1 MTFPRKSQRR
11 HALACAVATALPLL
25 AALAAANAA
34 TVSGRVTDLS
44 GETGFQG
51 ATIRVLEED
60 RQAVSGDDGG
70 FRISNLPAGNYTLQ
84 VEYVGAAPV
93 QHAIEVGEPLA
104 SVGDIAI
111 GASSSAATTLDSVL
125 VIGQFA
131 GQAAALSQQQASDN
145 LVSIV
150 SADAIGQ
157 FPDQN
162 VAESLQRLPGVSL
175 ERDQGE
181 GRFVVVRGLD
191 AALNTT
197 SINGMRVPGPEDD
210 SRAVNLDVI
219 SSDLLETLEVV
230 KTVTP
235 DMDGDAVGGH
245 IEIKSLTAFDRP
257 GRSFSGRVEASHNER
272 SDNTN
277 PKLSGTW
284 TDRFGDDND
293 FGVAAAIS
301 WYEREFATDGIETAT
316 ADWLEAPD
324 GSEVKGIAEGEQRDY
339 TITRERTSA
348 NLNFDWRPDMD
359 NEFYWRNLYSRFE
372 DDEVQSTNVFV
383 FDDGDTVGL
392 DETGGRFQGAT
403 VEKFTEARIQTQDIF
418 ATTLGGKAFRGPWTI
433 DYSAAYSFAETEE
446 TDSYGAGWVQEGL
459 NLGYDIGGGG
469 KRPHFFSMDNAAFTD
484 ASAYELDE
492 IVLEPYS
499 TKETETALKLDLQ
512 REFEFG
518 DSDYGFIKFGAKS
531 RLREKNADFDST
543 VFGGYGADYTLADF
557 TRGDVEYPYAA
568 FQPIADAG
576 DLAGFIDANRGQFEV
591 DGQET
596 AIERQ
601 GGDYRVDEDIH
612 AAYAMGKLDFGDLH
626 LIGGVRMERTEYDA
640 IGTRIEIDEQAG
652 SGDPVFVP
660 VGMSKTY
667 TNWLPGVHVRW
678 EPHDGL
684 VFRASANK
692 TVSRPNFADSA
703 PYQVIGIEEDGD
715 GAYERYAELGNPDL
729 DPMRSTNIDL
739 SVEYY
744 PGDVSMLSAS
754 LFHKKI
760 SDFIVVADVAGAGA
774 FADFDEAIQ
783 PLNGDD
789 ATIRGLELGW
799 TQQLSFLPGP
809 FDGLLFSINHAWID
823 SESTLPFR
831 DGEFSLPRQSDR
843 VGNVSLGY
851 QNDTVSL
858 RLAGNYR
865 SSYLDSLEELD
876 DPAFDRYVDDHFQL
890 DLTAKYRINPSTRLY
905 FNAINLNDRP
915 LYAYL
920 GERPYNSQFESYGRT
935 FELGVQV
942 NF

>member
-1 MTFPRKSQRR
+1 MTPRTPLRR
-11 HALACAVATALPLL
+11 RALACAVATALPLVTL
-25 AALAAANAA
+25 VSTADAA
-34 TVSGRVTDLS
+34 TVTGRVTDAS
-44 GETGFQG
+44 GQSGFQG
-51 ATIRVLEED
+51 AIVRVLEGN
-60 RQAVSGDDGG
+60 RQAVSGDDGS
-70 FRISNLPAGNYTLQ
+70 FHISGLPAGEYTLQ
-84 VEYVGAAPV
+84 VQYVGANTV
-93 QHAIEVGEPLA
+93 QQAIQVGEPVAALG
-104 SVGDIAI
+104 SIALSS
-111 GASSSAATTLDSVL
+111 ASSSATTLDTIL
-125 VIGQFA
+125 VIGQAA
-131 GQAAALSQQQASDN
+131 GQAAALSQQHAADN

-257 GRSFSGRVEASHNER
+257 GRSISGRVEASHNKR

-277 PKLSGTW
+277 PKLSGTF
-284 TDRFGDDND
+284 TDRFGANDD
-293 FGVAAAIS
+293 FGVAASVS

-324 GSEVKGIAEGEQRDY
+324 GTEYKGIAEGEQRDY
-339 TITRERTSA
+339 MITRERTSA

-359 NEFYWRNLYSRFE
+359 NEFYWRNLYSRFS

-383 FDDGDTVGL
+383 FDDGDTLGL
-392 DETGGRFQGAT
+392 DETGGRFEGAT
-403 VEKFTEARIQTQDIF
+403 VEKLTEARIQTQDIF
-418 ATTLGGKAFRGPWTI
+418 ATTLGGKAYRGPWTI

-446 TDSYGAGWVQEGL
+446 SDSFGAGWVQEGL
-459 NLGYDIGGGG
+459 DLGYDIGGAG
-469 KRPHFFSMDNAAFTD
+469 KRPHFFGLDNAAFTD
-484 ASAYELDE
+484 AGAYELDE
-492 IVLEPYS
+492 IVLEPYT

-512 REFEFG
+512 REFELG
-518 DSDYGFIKFGAKS
+518 DSYGYVKFGGKS
-531 RLREKNADFDST
+531 RLREKTADFDST
-543 VFGGYGADYTLADF
+543 VFGGYGADYSLADF
-557 TRGDVEYPYAA
+557 APSSADYPYAP
-568 FQPIADAG
+568 FHPVADAG
-576 DLAGFIDANRGQFEV
+576 DLHGFINANRGQFEI
-591 DGQET
+591 DEEET

-612 AAYAMGKLDFGDLH
+612 AAYVMGKIDFGDLH
-626 LIGGVRMERTEYDA
+626 LIGGVRAERTEYDA
-640 IGTRIEIDEQAG
+640 VGTRIEIDPESG

-660 VGMSKTY
+660 VGMSTTY
-667 TNWLPGVHVRW
+667 TNWLPGLHARW
-678 EPHDGL
+678 EPREGL

-703 PYQVIGIEEDGD
+703 PYQVIEIEEDGD
-715 GAYERYAELGNPDL
+715 GGYERYAELGNPDL
-729 DPMRSTNIDL
+729 DPMRSTNLDL

-744 PGDVSMLSAS
+744 PGGVSLLSAS
-754 LFHKKI
+754 LFYKKI
-760 SDFIVVADVAGAGA
+760 QDFIVVADVAGTGA
-774 FADFDEAIQ
+774 FVDFDEAIQ

-789 ATIRGLELGW
+789 ATVRGLELGW
-799 TQQLSFLPGP
+799 TQKLSFLPGAL
-809 FDGLLFSINHAWID
+809 GNLLFSVNHAWID

-831 DGEFSLPRQSDR
+831 EGDYSLPRQSDR
-843 VGNVSLGY
+843 VGNLSLGWE
-851 QNDTVSL
+851 DETVSL

-890 DLTAKYRINPSTRLY
+890 DLTAKYRLNPSTQLY

-915 LYAYL
+915 LYAWL
-920 GERPYNSQFESYGRT
+920 GERRYNSQLESYGRT

>member
-1 MTFPRKSQRR
+1 MTSLRQSRRR
-11 HALACAVATALPLL
+11 HALACAVAAALPLF
-25 AALAAANAA
+25 AALSPAHAA
-34 TVSGRVTDLS
+34 TVSGRITDS
-44 GETGFQG
+44 TGETGFQG
-51 ATIRVLEED
+51 ATVRVLESN
-60 RQAVSGDDGG
+60 RQAVTGDDGS
-70 FRISNLPAGNYTLQ
+70 FRISGLPAGSYTLQ
-84 VEYVGAAPV
+84 VEYVGASPV
-93 QHAIEVGEPLA
+93 QQAVEVGEPLA
-104 SVGDIAI
+104 AVGNIAI
-111 GASSSAATTLDSVL
+111 GASAGAGAATTLDTML
-125 VIGQFA
+125 VIGQAA
-131 GQAAALSQQQASDN
+131 GQAAALSQQHASDN

-230 KTVTP
+230 KTITP

-257 GRSFSGRVEASHNER
+257 GRSVSGRVEASHNAR

-277 PKLSGTW
+277 PKLSGTF
-284 TDRFGDDND
+284 TDRFGANDD
-293 FGVAAAIS
+293 FGVAASVS
-301 WYEREFATDGIETAT
+301 WYERELASDGIETAT

-324 GSEVKGIAEGEQRDY
+324 GTGYKGIAEGEQRDY
-339 TITRERTSA
+339 MITRERLSA

-359 NEFYWRNLYSRFE
+359 NEFYWRNLFSRFE

-383 FDDGDTVGL
+383 FDDGDTVAL
-392 DETGGRFQGAT
+392 DETGGRFEDAT

-433 DYSAAYSFAETEE
+433 DYSAAYSYAETEE

-459 NLGYDIGGGG
+459 GLGYDIGGGG
-469 KRPHFFSMDNAAFTD
+469 KRPHFFGLDNAAFTD
-484 ASAYELDE
+484 AGAYELDE
-492 IVLEPYS
+492 VVLEPYS

-512 REFEFG
+512 REFELG
-518 DSDYGFIKFGAKS
+518 DTYGYIKFGAKS

-557 TRGDVEYPYAA
+557 ARGDVDYPYAPL
-568 FQPIADAG
+568 QPIAGAG
-576 DLAGFIDANRGQFEV
+576 DLARFIAANRGQFEI
-591 DGQET
+591 DEEET

-601 GGDYRVDEDIH
+601 GGDFRVDEDIH
-612 AAYAMGKLDFGDLH
+612 AAYAMTKLDFGQLS

-640 IGTRIEIDEQAG
+640 TGTRIELDES
-652 SGDPVFVP
+652 SGGDLVFMP
-660 VGMSKTY
+660 VGMSKSY
-667 TNWLPGVHVRW
+667 TNWLPGLHARW
-678 EPHDGL
+678 EPRDGL

-692 TVSRPNFADSA
+692 TVSRPNFEDSA
-703 PYQVIGIEEDGD
+703 PYQVIEIEEDGD
-715 GAYERYAELGNPDL
+715 GGLERYAELGNPDL
-729 DPMRSTNIDL
+729 DPMRATNLDL

-744 PGDVSMLSAS
+744 PGGVSMLSAS
-754 LFHKKI
+754 LFYKKI
-760 SDFIVVADVAGAGA
+760 RDFVVVADVAGTGA
-774 FADFDEAIQ
+774 FVDFDEAIQ

-789 ATIRGLELGW
+789 ATVRGLELGW

-809 FDGLLFSINHAWID
+809 LDGLLFSINHAWID
-823 SESTLPFR
+823 SDSTLPFR
-831 DGEFSLPRQSDR
+831 EGEFSLPRQSDR

-851 QNDTVSL
+851 ENDTVSL

-865 SSYLDSLEELD
+865 SSFLDSLEELD

-890 DLTAKYRINPSTRLY
+890 DLTAKYRLNPSTQLY

-920 GERPYNSQFESYGRT
+920 GERRFNSQFESYGRT

>member
-1 MTFPRKSQRR
+1 MTSRKPLRQR
-11 HALACAVATALPLL
+11 ALACAVATALPLFSVMSH
-25 AALAAANAA
+25 ADAA
-34 TVSGRVTDLS
+34 TVAGRVTDQAGLI
-44 GETGFQG
+44 GFQG
-51 ATIRVLEED
+51 ATIRVLEGN
-60 RQAVSGDDGG
+60 RQAVSGDDGS
-70 FRISNLPAGNYTLQ
+70 FRIGGLPAGSYTLQ
-84 VEYVGAAPV
+84 VDYVGAAPV
-93 QHAIEVGEPLA
+93 QQAIEVAEPMA
-104 SVGDIAI
+104 SIGNIAI
-111 GASSSAATTLDSVL
+111 GAVGGAATTLDSVL
-125 VIGQFA
+125 VIGQMA

-219 SSDLLETLEVV
+219 SSDLLETLEVI

-257 GRSFSGRVEASHNER
+257 GRSISGRVEASHNER

-277 PKLSGTW
+277 PKLSGTY
-284 TDRFGDDND
+284 TDRFGANDD
-293 FGVAAAIS
+293 FGVAASVS
-301 WYEREFATDGIETAT
+301 WYEREFATDGIETAG
-316 ADWLEAPD
+316 ADWLEAPN
-324 GSEVKGIAEGEQRDY
+324 GTEFKGIAEGEQRDY
-339 TITRERTSA
+339 MITRERTSA

-359 NEFYWRNLYSRFE
+359 NEFYWRNLYSRFS

-383 FDDGDTVGL
+383 FDDGDTVAL
-392 DETGGRFQGAT
+392 DGTGGRFEDAT

-446 TDSYGAGWVQEGL
+446 TDSFGAGWVQEGL
-459 NLGYDIGGGG
+459 DLGYDIGGAG
-469 KRPHFFSMDNAAFTD
+469 KRPHFFGLDNAAFTD
-484 ASAYELDE
+484 AGAYELDE

-512 REFEFG
+512 RDFELG
-518 DSDYGFIKFGAKS
+518 DIYGYIKFGGKS
-531 RLREKNADFDST
+531 RLRDKTADFDST
-543 VFGGYGADYTLADF
+543 VFGGYGGDYTLADF
-557 TRGDVEYPYAA
+557 ARSGADYPYATL
-568 FQPIADAG
+568 QPIADAG
-576 DLAGFIDANRGQFEV
+576 SLAGFIDANRGQFEI
-591 DGQET
+591 DEEET

-626 LIGGVRMERTEYDA
+626 LIGGVRVERTEYDA
-640 IGTRIEIDEQAG
+640 VGTRIEIDEQSG
-652 SGDPVFVP
+652 SGDPMFVP
-660 VGMSKTY
+660 IGMGKTY
-667 TNWLPGVHVRW
+667 TNWLPGLHARW
-678 EPHDGL
+678 EPREGL

-703 PYQVIGIEEDGD
+703 PYQVIEIEEDGD
-715 GAYERYAELGNPDL
+715 GYERKAELGNPEL
-729 DPMRSTNIDL
+729 DPMRATNVDL
-739 SVEYY
+739 SVECY
-744 PGDVSMLSAS
+744 PGDVSLLSAS
-754 LFHKKI
+754 LFYKKI
-760 SDFIVVADVAGAGA
+760 DDFIVVADVAGTGA
-774 FADFDEAIQ
+774 FVDFDEAIQ

-789 ATIRGLELGW
+789 ATVRGLELGW
-799 TQQLSFLPGP
+799 TQKLSFLPGP

-831 DGEFSLPRQSDR
+831 EGEFSLPRQSDR

-851 QNDTVSL
+851 ENETVSL

-865 SSYLDSLEELD
+865 SRYLDSLEELD

-890 DLTAKYRINPSTRLY
+890 DLSAKYRLSPSTQLY

-920 GERPYNSQFESYGRT
+920 GERRFNSQFESYGRT